1 MIIHIQAENT
11 FHENLHRTIV
21 IYLGYF
27 TLYISIIPLDHH
39 DHNNVT
45 PIQPHYSDVDCLIRL
60 INYLIWSNQIHHMTA
75 DRQNKPITTYRPG
88 PTQTG
93 KRYPTGIANAGD
105 DNKSI
110 SDSGESSR

>member
-1 MIIHIQAENT
+1 MITTMLHQFNPIIQM
-11 FHENLHRTIV
+11 LIV
-21 IYLGYF
+21 
-27 TLYISIIPLDHH
+27 
-39 DHNNVT
+39 
-45 PIQPHYSDVDCLIRL
+45 RL